1 MDVKWIFCDTW
12 RVQTI
17 VFGKNEKFV
26 GVEKQKL
33 YAFLFKTSTTKLGN
47 QADCFK
53 RSSRLFYYKNF
64 KKKERKCSL
73 SWAYTKDGL
82 WVQSNL
88 QNADISGIYGN
99 KSGVRLESYL
109 YDKQ

>member
-1 MDVKWIFCDTW
+1 MDILRYLVGWTF
-12 RVQTI
+12 VLAE
-17 VFGKNEKFV
+17 NEKFV
-26 GVEKQKL
+26 DAEKKKAKRF
-33 YAFLFKTSTTKLGN
+33 YAENETLNKK
-47 QADCFK
+47 ADCFK
-53 RSSRLFYYKNF
+53 RNSRLFYYKNS

-73 SWAYTKDGL
+73 IWVYTKDGL

>member
-1 MDVKWIFCDTW
+1 MDILRYLASWTFVLA
-12 RVQTI
+12 
-17 VFGKNEKFV
+17 KNEKFV
-26 GVEKQKL
+26 DAEKKKAKL
-33 YAFLFKTSTTKLGN
+33 FYAENETLNKKI
-47 QADCFK
+47 
-53 RSSRLFYYKNF
+53 SRLFQ
-64 KKKERKCSL
+64 KKQSAFLLQKFQKEGKKCSL